1 MRFVFGA
8 VGNESLSFKWK
19 VVEWRWSQKHLAQLG
34 YLQVL
39 GGIQRRK
46 DVENMKKH
54 VFLLRTRE
62 AVKELQ
68 DEEGPGECVT
78 RRDSIISQVHVIG
91 MVGSFQF
98 FEHEEPHA

>member
-1 MRFVFGA
+1 MKR
-8 VGNESLSFKWK
+8 SSDQ
-19 VVEWRWSQKHLAQLG
+19 WRWSQKHLAQLG

-46 DVENMKKH
+46 DVETMKKH
-54 VFLLRTRE
+54 VSLLRTRE